1 MIESVINILDDMLQ
15 ETMSK
20 LKSYSDQ
27 ESHGLYDSCL
37 LPYGGYRVLSNDETA
52 RLSKASH
59 QFISRL
65 QVSNV
70 IPNYIY
76 EIFMHE
82 LLMSPSEFILLEE
95 VKFVLFMV
103 LEEHYS
109 SNEIKFIKF
118 AISKKQQ
125 ECSIVH

>member
-1 MIESVINILDDMLQ
+1 MIENVINKLDEMLQ
-15 ETMSK
+15 ETISK
-20 LKSYSDQ
+20 LKSQNDD
-27 ESHGLYDSCL
+27 ESNDLNGSCL
-37 LPYGGYRVLSNDETA
+37 LPYDGYRVLSYDETA

-65 QVSNV
+65 QISNL

-95 VKFVLFMV
+95 VKFVFFMV

-109 SNEIKFIKF
+109 YDEIKFIKF
-118 AISKKQQ
+118 AISKKQR